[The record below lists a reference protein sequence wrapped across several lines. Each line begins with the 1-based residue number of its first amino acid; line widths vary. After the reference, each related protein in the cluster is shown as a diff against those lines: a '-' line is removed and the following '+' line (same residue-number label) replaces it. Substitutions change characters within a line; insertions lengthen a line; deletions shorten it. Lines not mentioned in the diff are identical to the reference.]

1 MSIETREVKTKKDM
15 KDFLKIPFDIYKDNE
30 YWVPELVSIEQETF
44 DPKKN
49 PGYQGAE
56 TKLFI
61 AYKDGKLAG
70 RIVGL
75 NSKIA
80 NEKYKSKNMR
90 FGWFESINDKD
101 VSSAL
106 FNEVFKWAK
115 GLNMETITG
124 PHGFSD
130 LDKEGMLI
138 EGFNELPTVA
148 VYYNHPYYKDLVE
161 NSGFVKD
168 IDYWE
173 FQTMVPHE
181 KGIPPKLL
189 RLAERIKE
197 RSSVKVIDFKSKRH
211 LMSRAEEMFRLLDET
226 FEEIYGSVPL
236 NKKQI
241 SYYVKKYIT
250 FVDKDMI
257 KAIEN
262 EEGEMI
268 AFMITLPSLSK
279 AFQISKGKLF
289 PFGWYHIL
297 KALKTNKILD
307 FYLAGVRKKYR
318 GTGVDLM
325 MVIEI
330 VKSGMKK
337 GYIYAESN
345 PELETNEKVHAQWKY
360 FEPRLHKKRRIFK
373 KDV

>member
-1 MSIETREVKTKKDM
+1 MSITVNEVISKKDM
-15 KDFLKIPFDIYKDNE
+15 KEFLKIPFDIYKDNE
-30 YWVPELVSIEQETF
+30 YWVPELISIEKETF

-61 AYKDGKLAG
+61 AYKDGILAG

-75 NSKIA
+75 NSKVA
-80 NEKYKSKNMR
+80 NEKYNVKNLR
-90 FGWFESINDKD
+90 FGWFESINDKK
-101 VSSAL
+101 VSEAL
-106 FNEVFKWAK
+106 FNEVFKWANEL
-115 GLNMETITG
+115 GMETITG
-124 PHGFSD
+124 PQGFTD

-138 EGFNELPTVA
+138 EGFKEHPTVA
-148 VYYNHPYYKDLVE
+148 VYYNHPYYIDLVE
-161 NSGFVKD
+161 NSGFQKD

-173 FQTMVPHE
+173 FKTMVPDE
-181 KGIPPKLL
+181 IPPKLL

-197 RSSVKVIDFKSKRH
+197 RSNVKVINFKSKKY

-236 NKKQI
+236 NREQI
-241 SYYVKKYIT
+241 SFYVKQYIS

-257 KAIEN
+257 KAVEN
-262 EEGEMI
+262 EDGEMI
-268 AFMITLPSLSK
+268 GFMITLPSLSEAFKK
-279 AFQISKGKLF
+279 AKGKLL
-289 PFGWYHIL
+289 PFGWFHIL
-297 KALKTNKILD
+297 RALKTNKVLD

-330 VKSGMKK
+330 VKSGMAK
-337 GYIYAESN
+337 GYLYSESN

-360 FEPRLHKKRRIFK
+360 FNPKLHKKRRIFK
-373 KDV
+373 KKL

>member
-1 MSIETREVKTKKDM
+1 MSIEVIEVNSKRTM
-15 KDFLKIPFDIYKDNE
+15 KDFLKIPFDIYKDNK
-30 YWVPELVSIEQETF
+30 YWVPELVSIEKETF
-44 DPKKN
+44 DSKKN
-49 PGYQGAE
+49 PGYEVAD
-56 TKLFI
+56 TKLFV
-61 AYKDGKLAG
+61 AYKDGKIAG

-80 NEKYKSKNMR
+80 NEKYKSKNLR
-90 FGWFESINDKD
+90 FGWFESINDKA

-106 FNEVFKWAK
+106 FEAIFKFAK
-115 GLNMETITG
+115 ELGMKTITG
-124 PHGFSD
+124 PHGFTD

-138 EGFNELPTVA
+138 EGFDQLATVS
-148 VYYNHPYYKDLVE
+148 VYYNHPYYLELVE
-161 NSGFVKD
+161 NAGFKKE

-173 FQTMVPHE
+173 FKTMVPYE
-181 KGIPPKLL
+181 NGIPPKLL
-189 RLAERIKE
+189 RLSDRIKE
-197 RSSVKVIDFKSKRH
+197 RSKVKVLNFKSKRQ

-236 NKKQI
+236 SKKQI

-257 KAIEN
+257 KALVN
-262 EEGEMI
+262 EKNEMI

-279 AFQISKGKLF
+279 AFQKAKGKLF
-289 PFGWYHIL
+289 PFGWFHII

-325 MVIEI
+325 MVLEI
-330 VKSGMKK
+330 IKSAMDK
-337 GYIYAESN
+337 GFISSESN

-360 FEPRLHKKRRIFK
+360 FSPKLHKKRRIFK
-373 KDV
+373 KEF